1 MIMLT
6 SWEAH
11 KQIASLT
18 NHKEHCLI
26 IDDSV
31 LEHSGAKRM
40 ENVTRTYDHN
50 LGSTVKGF
58 TCLQL
63 GWTDGRSCF
72 TIDSKLVAS
81 DESKA
86 KSKACPKQK
95 NKCFDHRFMVVLYVM
110 MLTYQNLNF

>member
-1 MIMLT
+1 
-6 SWEAH
+6 
-11 KQIASLT
+11 
-18 NHKEHCLI
+18 
-26 IDDSV
+26 
-31 LEHSGAKRM
+31 M
-40 ENVTRTYDHN
+40 ENVTRTHDHN

>member
-1 MIMLT
+1 MLT
-6 SWEAH
+6 AWEAH

-81 DESKA
+81 DENLKPVLNRRTSVLTIV
-86 KSKACPKQK
+86 
-95 NKCFDHRFMVVLYVM
+95 FMVVLYVM